1 MLDSVTLGNIAMHHV
16 AAHINPYMNEDVV
29 LLGMSFMKNL
39 EIVQKGGQLTLR
51 Q

>member
-1 MLDSVTLGNIAMHHV
+1 
-16 AAHINPYMNEDVV
+16 MNEDVV